1 MVGPRMNNPPF
12 WMSHKDR
19 KGRPIPQVLLD
30 AAQLVWPRVL
40 WLTDRELKDTARAAE
55 ILEKAVCLVASIMRR
70 KGPQERILN
79 LESYLYW
86 AAVRILNRTVERE
99 KMIQFIDDLEPVVDP
114 QTDSY
119 RHRIGGTQKQLLIRQ
134 IMRYL
139 DTRTRG
145 MFLLRVKGCS
155 WEQIGAFL
163 GIKANNAAVTY
174 NAGVERA
181 RQRILRDS
189 PDKSKP
195 ATGGAR

>member
-1 MVGPRMNNPPF
+1 
-12 WMSHKDR
+12 MSHKDR

-40 WLTDRELKDTARAAE
+40 WLTERELKDTARAAE
-55 ILEKAVCLVASIMRR
+55 ILDKAVCVVANIMRR
-70 KGPQERILN
+70 KGPEERILDP
-79 LESYLYW
+79 ESYLYW
-86 AAVRILNRTVERE
+86 AAVRILNRTVGRE

-119 RHRIGGTQKQLLIRQ
+119 RHRISGTQKQLLIKQ
-134 IMRYL
+134 IMRYM
-139 DTRTRG
+139 DDRTRG
-145 MFLLRVKGCS
+145 MFLLRVKGYS

-163 GIKANNAAVTY
+163 RIKANNAAVTY

-181 RQRILRDS
+181 RQRILRGR

>member
-1 MVGPRMNNPPF
+1 
-12 WMSHKDR
+12 MSHKDR
-19 KGRPIPQVLLD
+19 KGRPIPQVVLD

-55 ILEKAVCLVASIMRR
+55 ILEKAVCLVESIMHR

-86 AAVRILNRTVERE
+86 AAVRTLNRTVERE
-99 KMIQFIDDLEPVVDP
+99 NMIQFIDDLEPVVDP

-119 RHRIGGTQKQLLIRQ
+119 RHRIGGAQKQLLIRQ
-134 IMRYL
+134 VMRYL

-145 MFLLRVKGCS
+145 MFLLRVKGYS

-174 NAGVERA
+174 NAGVEKA
-181 RQRILRDS
+181 RQRILRGR

>member
-55 ILEKAVCLVASIMRR
+55 ILEKAVCLVASIMHR

-134 IMRYL
+134 VMRYL

-155 WEQIGAFL
+155 WEEIGAFL

-174 NAGVERA
+174 NAGIERA
-181 RQRILRDS
+181 RQRILRS
-189 PDKSKP
+189 RPGKSTP
-195 ATGGAR
+195 AAGGAR